1 MKKLFALSVIL
12 MILGGCGENTSTSP
26 GLTTPGPGTGTGT
39 GTGNNTEVKCE
50 EFAAT
55 YKTLQAKQKELER
68 FVKEAKKEN
77 VEKIGELT
85 TEISNTLVVLE
96 KNCG

>member
-12 MILGGCGENTSTSP
+12 MILGGCGESTSTSP
-26 GLTTPGPGTGTGT
+26 GTTTP

-50 EFAAT
+50 EFAET
-55 YKTLQAKQKELER
+55 YKTLQAKQKELEKL
-68 FVKEAKKEN
+68 VKETKKEN

>member
-12 MILGGCGENTSTSP
+12 MILGGCGESTSTNP
-26 GLTTPGPGTGTGT
+26 GTTTPGPGT

-50 EFAAT
+50 EFAET
-55 YKTLQAKQKELER
+55 YKTLQAKQKELEKL
-68 FVKEAKKEN
+68 VKEAKKEN

-85 TEISNTLVVLE
+85 TEISNTLLVLE